1 MYLEEFSIFCCLQH
15 MFIIAH
21 CFQNENI
28 SCYEYFLSLLRS
40 TSYIYIFFF
49 CQSSWRSTS
58 AKKTAAQH
66 VRQPHTKTQTFSQSM
81 LSDLQFLHV
90 PVPLYLCHEQSLHHL
105 LLNRNHKLHRT
116 VYRSHPDGDSVFRY
130 FLCHQI
136 KSCICVKAVQIPFLR
151 LHLNSWIIEAHR
163 S

>member
-40 TSYIYIFFF
+40 TSYIYFFA
-49 CQSSWRSTS
+49 RV
-58 AKKTAAQH
+58 AGEVLLPKKTAAQH

-136 KSCICVKAVQIPFLR
+136 RSCKSCSVLQTPSQR
-151 LHLNSWIIEAHR
+151 LH
-163 S
+163 